1 MYRWDLVEGK
11 DSSKELVSP
20 EFESGPLTST
30 MALVWRITKPVWV
43 TGKMVIMESGLCV
56 LKGFIG
62 MYERGVFGSSVTKKR
77 IYWQSGI
84 NEDQIEANVFE

>member
-1 MYRWDLVEGK
+1 
-11 DSSKELVSP
+11 
-20 EFESGPLTST
+20 
-30 MALVWRITKPVWV
+30 
-43 TGKMVIMESGLCV
+43 MVIMESGLCV

-77 IYWQSGI
+77 IYWQSVI